1 MSEHHVQG
9 VRVLSQARGWAVCV
23 TAVPL
28 RLDQIKLDAHFTGE
42 HAEAWERCPK
52 LTLRKDRAGVQT
64 QLHVT
69 PRSGLQAAEV
79 PPSPP
84 PCNPQRGR
92 PRGEV
97 GEGGLDSVSA
107 PRQVLGDV
115 PGHLCE
121 KQQGLHPRTALSSR
135 HAAAR
140 LGSVETAGCPQ
151 AFGHGPQSAGRG
163 SVFSNPR
170 GKGPGLPALNN
181 PDGGCKPRTRFFWT
195 LFGVEKSQI
204 RVSAGRLWAGA
215 I

>member
-1 MSEHHVQG
+1 MSKHHVHG
-9 VRVLSQARGWAVCV
+9 ARLVSQARGWAVCV
-23 TAVPL
+23 TSVPL

-52 LTLRKDRAGVQT
+52 LTLSKDRAGVQT
-64 QLHVT
+64 QLHIT

-79 PPSPP
+79 PPSPIP
-84 PCNPQRGR
+84 GQSPERAALGRSGGGR
-92 PRGEV
+92 PR
-97 GEGGLDSVSA
+97 LSQP
-107 PRQVLGDV
+107 PRHVLGDI

-121 KQQGLHPRTALSSR
+121 KQQELHPISSR
-135 HAAAR
+135 HTAAR
-140 LGSVETAGCPQ
+140 LGSVETALCPQ
-151 AFGHGPQSAGRG
+151 AFGDGPQSAGRG

-181 PDGGCKPRTRFFWT
+181 PDRGCKPRTRFFWT
-195 LFGVEKSQI
+195 PLGVQKSQI